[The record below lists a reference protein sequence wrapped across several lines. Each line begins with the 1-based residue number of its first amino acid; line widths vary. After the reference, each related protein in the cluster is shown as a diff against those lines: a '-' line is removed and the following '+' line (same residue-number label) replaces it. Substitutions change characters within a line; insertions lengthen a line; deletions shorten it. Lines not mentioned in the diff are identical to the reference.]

1 MKKKV
6 WDHPLGL
13 TIPEVGKT
21 FLRMKLTLCV
31 IMLTFLGALGNN
43 SFSQSTKLSLELKD
57 ATVREVLEAVENKT
71 DFFFLY
77 SEKIIDVDRK
87 VNLSINETSVDKIL
101 DRLFKN
107 SAVDYKVKGRQ
118 IILTSASADAMKALA
133 QQKITIKGTVTD
145 NTGAAL
151 PGVTVAVKGTT
162 NGTITDFDG
171 NYTLG
176 DIPANG
182 TLVFSFVGM
191 KTEEIAVE
199 GQNNINLRMEE
210 ESIGLEE
217 VVAVGY
223 GVQKKVNLTGSV
235 ATVKA
240 EELANR
246 PTSTT
251 IEALQGAV
259 PGAVVTRGSGLPG
272 QEDFKI
278 QIRGATSINNQPVL
292 VLIDGVSGSLDR
304 VQPEDIESISVLK
317 DAAAAAI
324 YGSRSAGGVI
334 LITTK
339 KGAKGKVTVT
349 YNGLYTINK
358 PARMPEPLPMGEI
371 AVMQNLSRENAG
383 LAANWKPED
392 IEKINDPNI
401 WYETDPNKPNAWKW
415 YGDNNFVDLM
425 INDNV
430 PQQNH
435 NVAISG
441 GQEKLT
447 YRISTTYFQKK
458 GLLKFGNDD
467 NQRYSMR
474 INLGS
479 DINKYVRLE
488 TDASFYRNS
497 YDQPSYGNMEG
508 NYSNLYKIYTIRG
521 LYPLYTPLGDMTGF
535 AAQLTAGTTDVT
547 KDRYQLNSRLYV
559 TDLVKGLKF
568 TVLGGLRSDWNR
580 TFSFLKKAPIIGAD
594 GSTIIGWD
602 NKNDKVYRSN
612 TEVLKKD
619 FQFLVD
625 YDKSFGKH
633 SFHGLAGYSFE
644 EYDYTYWNAQANG
657 LVNDNLYSFDWAD
670 ISSYKASD
678 NMQSNAFQAVF
689 GRLTYNYDSRYL
701 FEANVRYDGSSKLAK
716 ENRYQIFPSFSLG
729 WRISQESWFNV
740 PFMNEAKLRAS
751 WGRLGNGDVLG
762 NYDYIAMLNS
772 SKGLILDGA
781 QSQYIYQGRLA
792 SAEKS
797 WETIETS
804 NIGIDLGFFDNKLYL
819 TGDYFVKYNKDMLVN
834 VTYPSV
840 IGVSVPAFNAGE
852 LKTWGWE
859 MSATWKQK
867 INDFSYSVAFN
878 LGDSENELVDYY
890 GKDVIKEG
898 MNKLIEGMPI
908 NSIYGYK
915 TDGFFQTPEEVED
928 HVFQSSVTDVGDV
941 KYVNMN
947 DDDKINAGRQS
958 IEDHGDLVYLGN
970 TSPRYNYGITANA
983 SYKGW
988 DFTAF
993 FQGVGKRNFY
1003 VNNMDLMP
1011 FAYSWVNP
1019 YTIHRDY
1026 WTPDNRDAYFPR
1038 LYERGFH
1045 NYKVSDRWV
1054 QNGAYIRLKNI
1065 QLGYTIP
1072 KKVTMRA
1079 GIEKLRVYF
1088 TGQDLWEKTKTLE
1101 IYDPEMPQG
1110 SSYRYPFTRGFAFGV
1125 NLTF

>member
-1 MKKKV
+1 MKKK
-6 WDHPLGL
+6 LGIWGSL
-13 TIPEVGKT
+13 SPFVKSQTGRIMRLS
-21 FLRMKLTLCV
+21 FL
-31 IMLTFLGALGNN
+31 FLLAGLMQVSA
-43 SFSQSTKLSLELKD
+43 SSYSQNARLNLDFQD
-57 ATVREVLEAVENKT
+57 AQVREVMQAIESQSKYRFA
-71 DFFFLY
+71 Y
-77 SEKIIDVDRK
+77 SSEFIDISQEVDISLREQTIEQT
-87 VNLSINETSVDKIL
+87 L
-101 DRLFKN
+101 
-107 SAVDYKVKGRQ
+107 
-118 IILTSASADAMKALA
+118 KALFDGSDISYSIEDRVILLSA
-133 QQKITIKGTVTD
+133 RQTRSTIQQAVQITGKVTD
-145 NTGAAL
+145 STGQPL
-151 PGVTVAVKGTT
+151 PGVTVLIKGTAR
-162 NGTITDFDG
+162 GTVTDFDG
-171 NYTLG
+171 KYSIG
-176 DIPANG
+176 DVPGNG
-182 TLVFSFVGM
+182 ALMFSFVGM
-191 KTEEIAVE
+191 RTEEIMVDN
-199 GQNNINLRMEE
+199 QSSINLVMVEDA
-210 ESIGLEE
+210 IGLEE

-223 GVQKKVNLTGSV
+223 GTQKKVNLTGSV

-246 PTSTT
+246 STSTT

-292 VLIDGVSGSLDR
+292 VLVDGVSGSLDR

-339 KGAKGKVTVT
+339 KGAKGKVTVN

-371 AVMQNLSRENAG
+371 ALMQNISRENAG

-392 IEKINDPNI
+392 IDKINDPNI
-401 WYETDPNKPNAWKW
+401 WYEADPNKPNAWKW
-415 YGDNNFVDLM
+415 FGDNNYVDLM
-425 INDNV
+425 INEDV

-435 NVAISG
+435 NISVSG
-441 GQEKLT
+441 GQEKLS
-447 YRISTTYFQKK
+447 YRVSTTYFQKQ
-458 GLLKFGNDD
+458 GLLKYGNDD

-474 INLGS
+474 MNLGS
-479 DINKYVRLE
+479 NINKYIRLE
-488 TDASFYRNS
+488 TDASFYRNN
-497 YDQPSYGNMEG
+497 YEQPSYGNMEG

-521 LYPLYTPLGDMTGF
+521 LYPLYTPLGNITGF
-535 AAQLTAGTTDVT
+535 ASQLTAGTTEVT

-559 TDLVKGLKF
+559 TDLVKGLKIS
-568 TVLGGLRSDWNR
+568 VVGGLRSDVDR
-580 TFSFLKKAPIIGAD
+580 TFSYLKKAPIIGAD
-594 GSTIIGWD
+594 GSSIIGSD
-602 NKNDKVYRSN
+602 NPNDRVYRSSAD
-612 TEVLKKD
+612 VLKKD

-633 SFHGLAGYSFE
+633 TFHGLAGYSFE
-644 EYDYTYWNAQANG
+644 EYNYTYWNAQANG

-670 ISSYKASD
+670 ISSYKATD

-716 ENRYQIFPSFSLG
+716 KDRYQIFPSFSLG
-729 WRISQESWFNV
+729 WRVSQESWFNV
-740 PFMNEAKLRAS
+740 PFISEAKVRAS

-804 NIGIDLGFFDNKLYL
+804 NIGVDLGFFDNKLTM

-867 INDFSYSVAFN
+867 VKDFTYSVSFN
-878 LGDSENELVDYY
+878 LGDSENELVEYY
-890 GKDVIKEG
+890 GKNVIGEG
-898 MNKLIEGMPI
+898 VNKLIEGMPI

-915 TDGFFQTPEEVED
+915 TDGYFQTPEEVEG
-928 HVFQSSVTDVGDV
+928 HPYQSSVTGVGDV

-983 SYKGW
+983 AYKGF
-988 DFTAF
+988 DLSIF

-1003 VNNMDLMP
+1003 VNSMDLMP

-1026 WTPDNRDAYFPR
+1026 WTPDNPDAYFPR

-1045 NYKVSDRWV
+1045 NFKVSDKWV
-1054 QNGAYIRLKNI
+1054 QNGAYVRLKNV

-1072 KKVTMRA
+1072 RNITMRA

-1088 TGQDLWEKTKTLE
+1088 TGQDLWEKTKTLK

>member
-1 MKKKV
+1 MEKKYQLFHVKRRVMK
-6 WDHPLGL
+6 
-13 TIPEVGKT
+13 
-21 FLRMKLTLCV
+21 
-31 IMLTFLGALGNN
+31 
-43 SFSQSTKLSLELKD
+43 S
-57 ATVREVLEAVENKT
+57 
-71 DFFFLY
+71 
-77 SEKIIDVDRK
+77 
-87 VNLSINETSVDKIL
+87 LSIMTFIVGLLLLSVIDLSAQEETK
-101 DRLFKN
+101 
-107 SAVDYKVKGRQ
+107 
-118 IILTSASADAMKALA
+118 
-133 QQKITIKGTVTD
+133 TISGTITD
-145 NTGAAL
+145 NTEFPL
-151 PGVTVAVKGTT
+151 PGVTVMVKGTT
-162 NGTITDFDG
+162 NGVTTD
-171 NYTLG
+171 L
-176 DIPANG
+176 NG
-182 TLVFSFVGM
+182 RYVIENVSSGAVLVFSYIGM
-191 KTEEIAVE
+191 KSREIAVGE
-199 GQNNINLRMEE
+199 ERILNLILEE

-217 VVAVGY
+217 VVVVGY
-223 GVQKKVNLTGSV
+223 GVQKKVNLTGAV

-240 EELANR
+240 EELTNR
-246 PTSTT
+246 PTSTA
-251 IEALQGAV
+251 IEALQGTV

-272 QEDFKI
+272 QEDYKI

-304 VQPEDIESISVLK
+304 VQPEDIESISILK

-349 YNGLYTINK
+349 YSGLYTVNR
-358 PARMPEPLPMGEI
+358 PARMPVPLPMGEI

-383 LAANWKPED
+383 LAANWTPET
-392 IEKINDPNI
+392 IEKINDPDI
-401 WYETDPNKPNAWKW
+401 WYETDPNNPNAWKW
-415 YGDNNFVDLM
+415 YCDNNYVDLM
-425 INDNV
+425 INENV

-435 NVAISG
+435 NIAVSG

-447 YRISTTYFQKK
+447 YRISATYFQKE

-497 YDQPSYGNMEG
+497 YDQPSFGNMEG

-535 AAQLTAGTTDVT
+535 AAQLTAGTTEVNN
-547 KDRYQLNSRLYV
+547 DRYQLNSRLYI

-568 TVLGGLRSDWNR
+568 TVLGGLRSDYNK
-580 TFSFLKKAPIIGAD
+580 TFSFLKKVPVIGAD
-594 GSTIIGWD
+594 GSTIISWE
-602 NKNDKVYRSN
+602 NKNDKIYRKS
-612 TEVLKKD
+612 VGALKKD

-625 YDKSFGKH
+625 YDKSFEKH
-633 SFHGLAGYSFE
+633 NFHGLAGYSFE
-644 EYDYTYWNAQANG
+644 EYAYTAWDTQATG
-657 LVNDNLYSFDWAD
+657 LVNDNLYSLDWAD
-670 ISSYKASD
+670 ISSYKSTDAL
-678 NMQSNAFQAVF
+678 NANAFQAVF

-716 ENRYQIFPSFSLG
+716 ENRYQLFPSFSVG
-729 WRISQESWFNV
+729 WRISQEPWFNV

-762 NYDYIAMLNS
+762 NYDYIAMLK
-772 SKGLILDGA
+772 SKKNLILDGA
-781 QSQYIYQGRLA
+781 QSQYINQEVLA

-804 NIGIDLGFFDNKLYL
+804 NIGVDLGFFDNKLQL
-819 TGDYFVKYNKDMLVN
+819 TGDYFVKFNKDMLVN

-859 MSATWKQK
+859 LSATWRQK
-867 INDFSYSVAFN
+867 IKDFSYSVAFN

-890 GKDVIKEG
+890 GKDVVKEG
-898 MNKLIEGMPI
+898 VNKLIEGMPI
-908 NSIYGYK
+908 NSVYGYK
-915 TDGFFQTPEEVED
+915 TDGFFQNQEEVD
-928 HVFQSSVTDVGDV
+928 GHVFQSSVTSVGDV
-941 KYVNMN
+941 KYVNIN
-947 DDDKINAGRQS
+947 GDDKINAGKES
-958 IEDHGDLVYLGN
+958 VDDHGDLVYLGN
-970 TSPRYNYGITANA
+970 TNPRYNFGITANA
-983 SYKGW
+983 AYRGF
-988 DFTAF
+988 DFTLF
-993 FQGVGKRNFY
+993 FQGVGKRSFY

-1026 WTPDNRDAYFPR
+1026 WTEDNRDAYFPR

-1045 NYKVSDRWV
+1045 NFKVSDKWL
-1054 QNGAYIRLKNI
+1054 QDGAYIRLKNI
-1065 QLGYTIP
+1065 QVGYTIP
-1072 KKVTMRA
+1072 EKVTMHA
-1079 GIEKLRVYF
+1079 GIEHIRVYF
-1088 TGQDLWEKTKTLE
+1088 TGQDLWETTKTLN
-1101 IYDPEMPQG
+1101 IYDPEMSFNPDTPNKN
-1110 SSYRYPFTRGFAFGV
+1110 SYKYPFTRGFAFGV